1 MGSILEVRKCNEP
14 PGFKKHSTIYTEQ
27 FIEMLRLRQIY
38 RQCVTASPM
47 HCSAVEIYCPYNLV
61 GWTYEKLYSE
71 TILKLVREIGQ
82 KYQNIQT

>member
-1 MGSILEVRKCNEP
+1 MGSILEVRKCNEL
-14 PGFKKHSTIYTEQ
+14 PGFKKHRTIYTEQ
-27 FIEMLRLRQIY
+27 FIEMLILRQIY

-71 TILKLVREIGQ
+71 TILKLVHEIGQ